1 MPANEVK
8 KSGNETS
15 MKRRPMRRRK
25 KVCVFCGDKN
35 GVIDYKDTNKLKRYV
50 SERGKI
56 LPRRI
61 TGNCAKHQR
70 ALTVAVKR
78 ARHVA
83 LMPYTSFFYSFQ
95 GESSVNVGGCSVC
108 CSFNNNRSSDNSSQ
122 GIFYSTCNFPVLL
135 GNTCSRL
142 IRHLFCHTGYRKT

>member
-1 MPANEVK
+1 MIQK
-8 KSGNETS
+8 KRG
-15 MKRRPMRRRK
+15 RRK
-25 KVCVFCGDKN
+25 KRVCQSCVDKVT
-35 GVIDYKDTNKLKRYV
+35 VIDYKDINKLRRYV

-83 LMPYTSFFYSFQ
+83 IMPYTT
-95 GESSVNVGGCSVC
+95 
-108 CSFNNNRSSDNSSQ
+108 D
-122 GIFYSTCNFPVLL
+122 
-135 GNTCSRL
+135 
-142 IRHLFCHTGYRKT
+142 